1 MSTLG
6 RSHVSSEVQPVPEG
20 HATVAPWIVT
30 QDTAREIEFL
40 TAAFDGMELG
50 RMQGEDGSIVH
61 AEVRIGD
68 FTVLLFDAKE
78 DWPDTAA
85 LLRVYMRDIDEVFER
100 ALRAG
105 ATSVTEL
112 RNFPWGDRGGRI
124 RDPLGNIWWLS
135 EHIED
140 VEPEIQGQRWADPE
154 YIETVRYAQESLD
167 QELSGRRASGTS
179 A

>member
-1 MSTLG
+1 
-6 RSHVSSEVQPVPEG
+6 VSFEVQPVPEG
-20 HATVAPWIVT
+20 YATVAPWIVT
-30 QDTAREIEFL
+30 RDTTKEIEFL
-40 TAAFDGMELG
+40 TAAFDGDELG
-50 RMQGEDGSIVH
+50 RMNSEDGSIVH

-68 FTVLLFDAKE
+68 FVVLLFDAKDE
-78 DWPDTAA
+78 WPDTPA
-85 LLRVYMRDIDEVFER
+85 LLRVYLKDIDEVFR
-100 ALRAG
+100 KALRAG

-124 RDPLGNIWWLS
+124 RDPLDNIWWLS

-154 YIETVRYAQESLD
+154 YIESVRYAQESLD
-167 QELSGRRASGTS
+167 RELTRRRASGTP